1 MIPASS
7 PSPVWVQ
14 PLENH
19 RLRLRFEDG
28 LERIFDVSPYLEDD
42 YFSSLRS
49 PAVFNTVRIN
59 GLTVEWMGGIDI
71 CPDELYLNSHPVE
84 NAFSGL

>member
-1 MIPASS
+1 MIPAS
-7 PSPVWVQ
+7 PSPVWVR

-28 LERIFDVSPYLEDD
+28 TERIFDVTPYLGDD
-42 YFSSLRS
+42 FFSSLRGT
-49 PAVFNTVRIN
+49 AVFNTVRTN

-71 CPDELYLNSHPVE
+71 CPDELYENSHLVE
-84 NAFSGL
+84 SPPSEA